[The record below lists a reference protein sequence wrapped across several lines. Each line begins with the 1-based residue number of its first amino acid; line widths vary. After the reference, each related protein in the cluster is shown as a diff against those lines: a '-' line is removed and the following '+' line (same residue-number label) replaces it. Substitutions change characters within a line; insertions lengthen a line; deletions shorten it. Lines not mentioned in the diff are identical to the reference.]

1 MLGIG
6 LSQSILDSLTV
17 TGTGI
22 AVAQATPP
30 ERQAGAS
37 GLLGGMQTLTGGISA
52 VAAGVLYEHFGQTFA
67 FSATGIV
74 MALLVTVGCVLAGKQ
89 WLRKPSP
96 ELALLGRAREHS
108 T

>member
-1 MLGIG
+1 MPYLMLGIG

-17 TGTGI
+17 TGIGI

-52 VAAGVLYEHFGQTFA
+52 VAAGTMYEHLGQAFA
-67 FSATGIV
+67 FSTTGIV
-74 MALLVTVGCVLAGKQ
+74 MASLVTVGCVLAGKK
-89 WLRKPSP
+89 WLQKPLP
-96 ELALLGRAREHS
+96 ALVVSGRA
-108 T
+108 